1 MRRQFS
7 FWTVAATLGLFLFAA
22 AAPSPLY
29 GMYAA
34 RWQFSALTLTEVFAV
49 YAVALLVA
57 LLLTGSLSDFA
68 GRRPVILGAIA
79 IELASMLTFVA
90 ASDVKWLF
98 VARITQGVATGLVT
112 SALAAALVDLQPS
125 GRQQPLA
132 PLVNAATPIAGLAA
146 GALVSATVVQYLP
159 DPLHL
164 VYWLIV
170 AGLVVLGAAT
180 FRMPE
185 PAQKKP
191 GFSLVPRI
199 GVEAGLRTQ
208 FVASLPSLIA
218 GWAVGGFYLSLGP
231 SLILQLGSSTN
242 RLLGGSTITVLGGV
256 GAVAII
262 ALQTW
267 APRRTMIVG
276 GAAMTTGLAIAVVA
290 VSTTSVGL
298 FFVST
303 AVTGVGFGIG
313 WLGVL
318 RSLVALAA
326 PTARAALL
334 AAIFMIAYLS
344 FAIPAVIAGYMV
356 TRIGFHEAAFLYA
369 AAMDVLAVAGLTGAL
384 LVRPRPTAELS
395 RLRPSRESPHD
406 S

>member
-1 MRRQFS
+1 MTGRFS

-29 GMYAA
+29 GVYAV
-34 RWQFSALTLTEVFAV
+34 RWRFSTITLTEVFAV

-79 IELASMLTFVA
+79 IEVASMLTFVA
-90 ASDVKWLF
+90 APDVTWLF

-125 GRQQPLA
+125 GRRPPLA
-132 PLVNAATPIAGLAA
+132 PLVNAATPIAGLAG

-180 FRMPE
+180 FLMPE
-185 PAQKKP
+185 PAQKKS

-199 GVEAGLRTQ
+199 GVEPPLRTQ

-231 SLILQLGSSTN
+231 SLLLQLGSSTN
-242 RLLGGSTITVLGGV
+242 RLLGGSTITVLGGI

-262 ALQTW
+262 ALQAW

-276 GAAMTTGLAIAVVA
+276 GAAMTAGLAIAVVA
-290 VSTTSVGL
+290 VSISSVGL

-326 PTARAALL
+326 ATARAALL
-334 AAIFMIAYLS
+334 AAIFIVAYLS
-344 FAIPAVIAGYMV
+344 FAIPAVIAGYLV
-356 TRIGFHEAAFLYA
+356 SRIGFHETALWYA
-369 AAMDVLAVAGLTGAL
+369 AAMDVLALAGLTGAW
-384 LVRPRPTAELS
+384 LVRSRATVVLS
-395 RLRPSRESPHD
+395 PPAAVPPVPAR
-406 S
+406 

>member
-1 MRRQFS
+1 MRRRFS

-68 GRRPVILGAIA
+68 GRRPVILGATA
-79 IELASMLTFVA
+79 
-90 ASDVKWLF
+90 
-98 VARITQGVATGLVT
+98 
-112 SALAAALVDLQPS
+112 
-125 GRQQPLA
+125 
-132 PLVNAATPIAGLAA
+132 IAGLAA

-191 GFSLVPRI
+191 GFSLAPRI

-262 ALQTW
+262 ALRTW

-276 GAAMTTGLAIAVVA
+276 GAAMTTGLAIAMAA

-384 LVRPRPTAELS
+384 LVRPRPTAVLS
-395 RLRPSRESPHD
+395 GLRPSRESPHD

>member
-1 MRRQFS
+1 MRGRFS
-7 FWTVAATLGLFLFAA
+7 FWTVAATLWLFLFAA

-90 ASDVKWLF
+90 ASDVTWLF
-98 VARITQGVATGLVT
+98 VAR
-112 SALAAALVDLQPS
+112 
-125 GRQQPLA
+125 
-132 PLVNAATPIAGLAA
+132 
-146 GALVSATVVQYLP
+146 
-159 DPLHL
+159 
-164 VYWLIV
+164 
-170 AGLVVLGAAT
+170 LVVLGAAT

-191 GFSLVPRI
+191 GFSLAPRI

-218 GWAVGGFYLSLGP
+218 GWAAGGFYLSLGP

-276 GAAMTTGLAIAVVA
+276 GAAMTTGLAIAVV
-290 VSTTSVGL
+290 
-298 FFVST
+298 
-303 AVTGVGFGIG
+303 
-313 WLGVL
+313 
-318 RSLVALAA
+318 
-326 PTARAALL
+326 
-334 AAIFMIAYLS
+334 
-344 FAIPAVIAGYMV
+344 
-356 TRIGFHEAAFLYA
+356 
-369 AAMDVLAVAGLTGAL
+369 
-384 LVRPRPTAELS
+384 
-395 RLRPSRESPHD
+395 
-406 S
+406 

>member
-1 MRRQFS
+1 MRRRFS

-90 ASDVKWLF
+90 ASDVTWLF
-98 VARITQGVATGLVT
+98 VA

-164 VYWLIV
+164 VYWL
-170 AGLVVLGAAT
+170 
-180 FRMPE
+180 
-185 PAQKKP
+185 
-191 GFSLVPRI
+191 
-199 GVEAGLRTQ
+199 
-208 FVASLPSLIA
+208 
-218 GWAVGGFYLSLGP
+218 
-231 SLILQLGSSTN
+231 
-242 RLLGGSTITVLGGV
+242 
-256 GAVAII
+256 
-262 ALQTW
+262 
-267 APRRTMIVG
+267 
-276 GAAMTTGLAIAVVA
+276 
-290 VSTTSVGL
+290 
-298 FFVST
+298 
-303 AVTGVGFGIG
+303 
-313 WLGVL
+313 
-318 RSLVALAA
+318 
-326 PTARAALL
+326 
-334 AAIFMIAYLS
+334 
-344 FAIPAVIAGYMV
+344 
-356 TRIGFHEAAFLYA
+356 
-369 AAMDVLAVAGLTGAL
+369 
-384 LVRPRPTAELS
+384 
-395 RLRPSRESPHD
+395 
-406 S
+406 

>member
-1 MRRQFS
+1 
-7 FWTVAATLGLFLFAA
+7 
-22 AAPSPLY
+22 
-29 GMYAA
+29 MYAA

-90 ASDVKWLF
+90 ASDVTWLF

-125 GRQQPLA
+125 GRDQALA

-191 GFSLVPRI
+191 GFSLAPRI

-298 FFVST
+298 FFIST

-369 AAMDVLAVAGLTGAL
+369 AAMDVLAAAGLTGAL
-384 LVRPRPTAELS
+384 LVRPRPTAVLS
-395 RLRPSRESPHD
+395 
-406 S
+406 